1 MLTLAI
7 VAAPAVRAA
16 DVRRPALAI
25 LDFDSA
31 TSGRMLAPPQLGA
44 AAAQL
49 LLDRLVA
56 SGAYRVFDGHWLQPG
71 PRRADMMPPPSLRAY
86 AASAG
91 ADYLVIGTI
100 TRFSEEQKRR
110 GGGGIALPFPV
121 LGALH
126 RDKRDLAIDIVVRVV
141 DARTGEIVTT
151 ASGLGVASRTNR
163 SIGGFGLIAAA
174 GGGGGFTNQAIGSR
188 DAQLAEALERS
199 IASAASALIAAAPRL
214 YQAQAHEPR

>member
-1 MLTLAI
+1 MTQ
-7 VAAPAVRAA
+7 PARAA
-16 DVRRPALAI
+16 DVHRPALAI
-25 LDFDSA
+25 LDFEPA
-31 TSGRMLAPPQLGA
+31 MSGRMLAPPQLGA

-71 PRRADMMPPPSLRAY
+71 PQRPDMAPPASLRAY
-86 AASAG
+86 AAAAG
-91 ADYLVIGTI
+91 ADYLVIGTV

-126 RDKRDLAIDIVVRVV
+126 RDKRDLAIDVVVRVV

-163 SIGGFGLIAAA
+163 SIGGFGLMAAA

-199 IASAASALIAAAPRL
+199 ITSAANGLIAAAPRL
-214 YQAQAHEPR
+214 YQAQAREPR